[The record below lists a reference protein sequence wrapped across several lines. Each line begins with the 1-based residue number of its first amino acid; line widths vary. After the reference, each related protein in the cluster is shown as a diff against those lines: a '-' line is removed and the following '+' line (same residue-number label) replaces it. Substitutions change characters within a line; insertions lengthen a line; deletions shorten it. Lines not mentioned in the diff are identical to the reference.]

1 MVRFKNKLVNADKY
15 LFYSINGLHHNY
27 LDKAFCMLTEL
38 GGVFF
43 HVLLVLTLTAFP
55 STRAIGIKLGII
67 EIVVTLVVQ
76 IFKYLVARVR
86 PYDNLLNVI
95 ALRTEKDFSFPSGHT
110 ATSFACAVFLSS
122 MLSGVGLLVMLLA
135 ALIGYSRIYLG
146 VHYPSDVIAGGMI
159 GALFTLIL
167 R

>member
-1 MVRFKNKLVNADKY
+1 MARFKNTFVNVDKY
-15 LFYSINGLHHNY
+15 LFYSINSFHRSY
-27 LDKAFCMLTEL
+27 LDKVFCMLTEL

-43 HVLLVLTLTAFP
+43 HVLLVLTLITLPA
-55 STRAIGIKLGII
+55 TRAIGIKLGII
-67 EIVVTLVVQ
+67 EITVTLVVQ

-110 ATSFACAVFLSS
+110 ATSFACAVFVCSLP
-122 MLSGVGLLVMLLA
+122 SGIGFLAMPLA

-146 VHYPSDVIAGGMI
+146 VHYPSDVIAGGLI

-167 R
+167 L